1 MSRTVE
7 NKYRDI
13 IYNSYISS
21 GFRSEYNEKEYLMQK
36 RYFINNYLEYLPKD
50 KNARI
55 LDLGCGIGEF
65 VGFCLEKEY
74 SNVIGVD
81 TSAENIEYC
90 RKTYEGATF
99 ALVDMF
105 DYLDENTSKDKFD
118 CIIFND
124 VIEHL
129 TKNEVIDVLG
139 KIKANLNPGGNVIIK
154 TPNMA
159 NPFVNTA
166 GRYIDFTHE
175 TGFTEFSI
183 KQCLRAIGFYKIIVK
198 GTDIYVLNPVISI
211 LAKLVSK
218 IVNIFLYLFSYL
230 YGRKSLKI
238 FEKDILAI
246 AWKKVNLDI
255 EEEENYA

>member
-1 MSRTVE
+1 MA

-13 IYNSYISS
+13 IYSSYISS
-21 GFRSEYNEKEYLMQK
+21 GFRNDYNEKEYLIQK
-36 RYFINNYLEYLPKD
+36 RYFQKNYLEYLPQN

-65 VGFCLEKEY
+65 VGFCIEKNY
-74 SNVIGVD
+74 LNVIGVD

-90 RKTYEGATF
+90 RSSYEGGTF
-99 ALVDMF
+99 VLSDIF
-105 DYLDENTSKDKFD
+105 EYLENNTNKGDKFD

-129 TKNEVIDVLG
+129 TKNEVIDVLS
-139 KIKANLNPGGNVIIK
+139 KIKDNLDIGGNVIIK

-183 KQCLRAIGFYKIIVK
+183 KQCLRAVGFSKIIVK
-198 GTDIYVLNPVISI
+198 GTDIYVFNPVISI

-218 IVNIFLYLFSYL
+218 IVNVFLYLFSYL

-238 FEKDILAI
+238 FEKDIIAI
-246 AWKKVNLDI
+246 AWKDREV
-255 EEEENYA
+255 